1 MEKFCL
7 KWNDYEKNLGTAFND
22 LREEKEL
29 FNVSLISEDGSQ
41 VEAHKV
47 VLSACSPFFRNILLR
62 NTRHHHPLLFL
73 KGVRHRDLVSLLDFM
88 YRGQV
93 NIAQEDL
100 STFLSVAEELKVKG
114 LTQAQKSSSQTTSTS
129 SGNTEK
135 NLNKTSPVKLA
146 PPPLSPL
153 PPPPYRPP
161 MPMPQLMPSSSSSK
175 PAPAP
180 PDDDIKCL
188 GEGSSSAATKKHS
201 EENIEDDDTLIN
213 VVDPDPAYDEPF
225 IDPVPPRNEEGVY
238 FSVACMSF
246 VMSHIHV
253 HVQFNILTQGT
264 QNLSLLI
271 NSNLEITTLNRRY
284 VCL

>member
-1 MEKFCL
+1 MDKFCL

-22 LREEKEL
+22 LREQEEL

-47 VLSACSPFFRNILLR
+47 VLSACSPFFRNIITR
-62 NTRHHHPLLFL
+62 NARHPHPLLFL

-135 NLNKTSPVKLA
+135 NKNKEQSPQVKLA
-146 PPPLSPL
+146 PPRPPPLS
-153 PPPPYRPP
+153 PPPYRPP
-161 MPMPQLMPSSSSSK
+161 VSLPQLMPSSSNTK
-175 PAPAP
+175 PASFP

-188 GEGSSSAATKKHS
+188 GEGSNLSAATKPM
-201 EENIEDDDTLIN
+201 EENTEDDDTLIN
-213 VVDPDPAYDEPF
+213 VVDPDPTDEHSIYPAA
-225 IDPVPPRNEEGVY
+225 PRNEEGAFLFKY
-238 FSVACMSF
+238 ILL
-246 VMSHIHV
+246 SHVRHIRPCT
-253 HVQFNILTQGT
+253 FR
-264 QNLSLLI
+264 QNCPLL
-271 NSNLEITTLNRRY
+271 LCQALKK
-284 VCL
+284 